1 MSLES
6 VRTHF
11 TQWNRENDVTEFET
25 SSATVEQAAETIG
38 VSLSR
43 IAKSLSFR
51 GEGDQVI
58 LIVAAGDAKIDNK
71 KSRQTFGFKAR
82 MLSPNEVLEQTGHEI
97 GGVCPFGLAHDP
109 EVYLDV
115 SLKRFQT
122 VFPAC
127 GSRNSAIELTPKELS
142 EFSFSKVWIDV
153 CKDWE

>member
-1 MSLES
+1 
-6 VRTHF
+6 
-11 TQWNRENDVTEFET
+11 
-25 SSATVEQAAETIG
+25 
-38 VSLSR
+38 
-43 IAKSLSFR
+43 
-51 GEGDQVI
+51 
-58 LIVAAGDAKIDNK
+58 
-71 KSRQTFGFKAR
+71 
-82 MLSPNEVLEQTGHEI
+82 
-97 GGVCPFGLAHDP
+97 GLAHDP